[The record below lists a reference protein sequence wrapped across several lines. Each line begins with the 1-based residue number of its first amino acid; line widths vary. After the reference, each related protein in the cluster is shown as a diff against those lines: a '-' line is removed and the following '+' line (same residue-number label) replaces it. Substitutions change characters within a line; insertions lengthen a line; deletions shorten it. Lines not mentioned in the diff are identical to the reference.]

1 MASSHMTMKQL
12 KAVCDAYQQR
22 AEKAESHCLALTRER
37 DAANNEIRRLRSAL
51 NCIAWPSSWAN
62 IPSSL
67 ITPDYMRHLAQDAL
81 AIGVRAANARAE
93 AAAKC
98 ALDDANRRLQRW
110 REYAIDCGGHV
121 CACIGCDN
129 PGLVQV
135 EEGLWCCPRCA
146 KRNGYK
152 KESCL

>member
-1 MASSHMTMKQL
+1 MASSRMTMKQL

-37 DAANNEIRRLRSAL
+37 DAANNEICRLRTAL

-67 ITPDYMRHLAQDAL
+67 ITLDYMRHLAQDAL
-81 AIGVRAANARAE
+81 AIGVHAANARAE

-98 ALDDANRRLQRW
+98 ALDDANRRLRLL
-110 REYAIDCGGHV
+110 EEHLDKHGFPIDGPMRSIARGD
-121 CACIGCDN
+121 A
-129 PGLVQV
+129 PL
-135 EEGLWCCPRCA
+135 
-146 KRNGYK
+146 
-152 KESCL
+152 ESSL

>member
-1 MASSHMTMKQL
+1 MASSRMTMKQL

-51 NCIAWPSSWAN
+51 N
-62 IPSSL
+62 
-67 ITPDYMRHLAQDAL
+67 
-81 AIGVRAANARAE
+81 
-93 AAAKC
+93 
-98 ALDDANRRLQRW
+98 RRLQRW

-129 PGLVQV
+129 PGLAQV
-135 EEGLWCCPRCA
+135 EEGVWCCPRCA
-146 KRNGYK
+146 KRNGYE